1 MKDNENLIKFGQEIY
16 SKHPALRPFL
26 SFIKKSFFNRP
37 KFSGWGMTSIH
48 ESPWENNDDGK
59 KFLEIN
65 DYIKNNFAF
74 DKKIQ
79 GTTKDVMDDLLWRH
93 WIVSYAIKHAR
104 KFSKTTNYNLV
115 ECGVADGLSALFVL
129 KEMESK
135 SKNYSMHLYDSWD
148 DMRKEVLL
156 ESELSS
162 MGRYKNLNIEIK
174 RKNLKEF

>member
-1 MKDNENLIKFGQEIY
+1 MKDNENLIKSGQEIY

-115 ECGVADGLSALFVL
+115 ECGVEWGYTAFFALKTLGF
-129 KEMESK
+129 
-135 SKNYSMHLYDSWD
+135 Y
-148 DMRKEVLL
+148 LL
-156 ESELSS
+156 FFE
-162 MGRYKNLNIEIK
+162 
-174 RKNLKEF
+174 